1 MIDTIKKFLK
11 KSFFNLFNFVDCSK
25 FSFLEYFFFRI
36 LKKMSKKLQS
46 SNILD
51 YFNFKR
57 VATTDDSEKSQ
68 EHITLPQPVV
78 APSERHCD
86 ARQQQDV
93 DACNGNMQK
102 TSEIMIADKSS
113 VCKNDNDNSVFDVGL
128 YIQATAR
135 INDDLKYHKLTEPFK
150 PHETYDFKKVVPEHE
165 AGKRRFRHACLV

>member
-1 MIDTIKKFLK
+1 MIDTIKKLLK
-11 KSFFNLFNFVDCSK
+11 KSFFDLFNFVECSK
-25 FSFLEYFFFRI
+25 IFFFFRI
-36 LKKMSKKLQS
+36 LKKMSKKRQS

-51 YFNFKR
+51 YFKFKR

-78 APSERHCD
+78 APSESHCD

-102 TSEIMIADKSS
+102 TSEVMIADKSS
-113 VCKNDNDNSVFDVGL
+113 ECKNDNDNSVFDVGL

-135 INDDLKYHKLTEPFK
+135 INDDLKYHIL
-150 PHETYDFKKVVPEHE
+150 
-165 AGKRRFRHACLV
+165 